1 MREMAS
7 RKTLIVSAY
16 FWVLERLLVSRKRI
30 RRFIW
35 CDERQMFACLLHVAL
50 SSAYAVSSQ

>member
-30 RRFIW
+30 RRFI
-35 CDERQMFACLLHVAL
+35 
-50 SSAYAVSSQ
+50 